1 MQEWNWLIFIIIYC
15 NLSIIILLQ
24 NHYNYCN
31 IITRFNR
38 YYYRCKL
45 LIVPMLFFIFIIILQ
60 LFNYYLKWVRKF
72 LFLSSTPYPSDCSG
86 VLLRDLVT
94 LATWPGRLN
103 KCQSKMSYEVLAF
116 ILAILVS
123 ISLIFFAIWNVS
135 MRKPLQ
141 CNLLQLSHLFLC
153 CFGQIIAFDDLKT
166 DYKNPVDLCNNLNPV
181 KFAKLFIDKHEI
193 FHRYSAPFS

>member
-1 MQEWNWLIFIIIYC
+1 
-15 NLSIIILLQ
+15 
-24 NHYNYCN
+24 
-31 IITRFNR
+31 
-38 YYYRCKL
+38 
-45 LIVPMLFFIFIIILQ
+45 MLFFIFIIILL
-60 LFNYYLKWVRKF
+60 LFNYYVNWVRKF
-72 LFLSSTPYPSDCSG
+72 FLSSTPYPSDCSG

-141 CNLLQLSHLFLC
+141 CNFYSCLTFFSVVLARSLPLMTSKRTT
-153 CFGQIIAFDDLKT
+153 KT
-166 DYKNPVDLCNNLNPV
+166 LWTSVT
-181 KFAKLFIDKHEI
+181 I
-193 FHRYSAPFS
+193 

>member
-1 MQEWNWLIFIIIYC
+1 
-15 NLSIIILLQ
+15 LLQ

-31 IITRFNR
+31 IITRYSR
-38 YYYRCKL
+38 CYYCCKL
-45 LIVPMLFFIFIIILQ
+45 LIVPMLFFIFIIILP

-153 CFGQIIAFDDLKT
+153 CSGQIIAFDDLKT